1 MGTEIRIKPERL
13 AEKLKQIRQ
22 VLDLTLEAV
31 AEKLKTP
38 KITLYRGTI
47 HNYESGDREP
57 PLPVLL
63 QYARLANVYVEVLI
77 DDDLDLPDRLP
88 APGKRKLQ
96 LKI

>member
-13 AEKLKQIRQ
+13 AEKLKYIRQ
-22 VLDLTLEAV
+22 VLGLTLEAT

-77 DDDLDLPDRLP
+77 DNDLNLPDRLP
-88 APGKRKLQ
+88 APGKRNLH
-96 LKI
+96 

>member
-22 VLDLTLEAV
+22 VSGLTLEAM
-31 AEKLKTP
+31 AEKVKTP

-57 PLPVLL
+57 PLAVLL
-63 QYARLANVYVEVLI
+63 QYARLANVYVEILI
-77 DDDLDLPDRLP
+77 DDDLNLPARLP
-88 APGKRKLQ
+88 VPGKRNLS
-96 LKI
+96 

>member
-22 VLDLTLEAV
+22 VLGLTLEAM
-31 AEKLKTP
+31 AENVKTP

-57 PLPVLL
+57 PLSVLL
-63 QYARLANVYVEVLI
+63 QYARLANVYVEILI
-77 DDDLDLPDRLP
+77 DDDLNLPAWLP
-88 APGKRKLQ
+88 APGKRNLS
-96 LKI
+96 